1 MRRFGFLVMAAAA
14 FVASVVGGDATQA
27 PSNRELLSYFCD
39 PANIK
44 DNNCIRAKNYSNGD
58 DCNVELGEDSL
69 IEGRF
74 VSSTAPLVLVRYS
87 SDCESHAT
95 EDGGSVIF
103 ERGTSGLRFVGY
115 QPGLVFESCA
125 TIPVADSRDR
135 LVCITGHMGQ
145 GYLESGIAE
154 VLFEQNGPQAIKT
167 DLKFFQRARDTV
179 GALGAN
185 TVKCKS
191 KFAWFGF
198 SNAQVGPGTGTALVE
213 ASYADADAIRR
224 ACARNA
230 PKVEALRRAPVGEAY
245 VREDDIKQGRFVL
258 DLASRALMSEANY
271 TAR

>member
-1 MRRFGFLVMAAAA
+1 MRRFGFLVVAAAA

-44 DNNCIRAKNYSNGD
+44 DNNCIRAKNYPNGD

-74 VSSTAPLVLVRYS
+74 VSSTAPLVLARYS

-95 EDGGSVIF
+95 EDGGSVVF
-103 ERGTSGLRFVGY
+103 ERGTSGLRFIGY

-154 VLFEQNGPQAIKT
+154 V
-167 DLKFFQRARDTV
+167 
-179 GALGAN
+179 
-185 TVKCKS
+185 
-191 KFAWFGF
+191 
-198 SNAQVGPGTGTALVE
+198 
-213 ASYADADAIRR
+213 
-224 ACARNA
+224 
-230 PKVEALRRAPVGEAY
+230 
-245 VREDDIKQGRFVL
+245 
-258 DLASRALMSEANY
+258 
-271 TAR
+271 